1 MNPLTQTWVATALA
15 IRTLPQRLGPSLVTV
30 IGVATVVAVMVCI
43 LAIGAGVRRFVDVN
57 VQEDRAVLLPAS
69 GASEFAGTFTTA
81 DVATLQSAPGVR
93 RTRDGRPMVQPLA
106 AVSVEVTRRKD
117 GAPSNEMLR
126 GTGAIGDLMNKASLH
141 LVQGRRFR
149 DGLHE
154 LDVGKTAHDLFRG
167 LDVGDSVEI
176 HGAPWRVVGIYADEG
191 GLDENAMA
199 GDVETVKAAFG
210 STTYQSI
217 GVMLA
222 SPGDYPRFR
231 DWVISNPQLNAQ
243 VKTLGQYYR
252 DQTRQLRTLFDFV
265 GFFVGG
271 VMAVGAIAGALT
283 TLYAAVDARVREIA
297 TLRAI
302 GFGGAAVVA
311 SVMIEALTL
320 AVPGAIVGLAIA
332 ALAFNGHGID
342 TAGVAFKATVTP
354 QLGVVGIAVALG
366 IGLVGGL
373 LPAIRAARLPV
384 AEALRAT

>member
-43 LAIGAGVRRFVDVN
+43 LAIGQGVRHFVDVN
-57 VQEDRAVLLPAS
+57 AQEDRAVLLPAA
-69 GASEFAGTFTTA
+69 GMSEFAGSFTTA
-81 DVATLQSAPGVR
+81 DVATLQSAPGVK
-93 RTRDGRPMVQPLA
+93 RTRDGRPMIQPLA
-106 AVSVEVTRRKD
+106 AVLVEVVRKKD

-126 GTGAIGDLMNKASLH
+126 GTGDIGALMNKASLH
-141 LVQGRRFR
+141 IVEGRRFR
-149 DGLHE
+149 AGLHE
-154 LDVGKTAHDLFRG
+154 LDVGKTAHDLFQG

-176 HGAPWRVVGIYADEG
+176 HGSPWKVVGIYADEG
-191 GLDENAMA
+191 GLDENALA

-222 SPGDYPRFR
+222 SPSDYPRFR

-243 VKTLGQYYR
+243 VKTLDQYYR
-252 DQTRQLRTLFDFV
+252 DQTRQLRILFDFV

-271 VMAVGAIAGALT
+271 VMAVGAISGALT

-302 GFGGAAVVA
+302 GFGG
-311 SVMIEALTL
+311 
-320 AVPGAIVGLAIA
+320 G
-332 ALAFNGHGID
+332 
-342 TAGVAFKATVTP
+342 
-354 QLGVVGIAVALG
+354 
-366 IGLVGGL
+366 
-373 LPAIRAARLPV
+373 
-384 AEALRAT
+384 